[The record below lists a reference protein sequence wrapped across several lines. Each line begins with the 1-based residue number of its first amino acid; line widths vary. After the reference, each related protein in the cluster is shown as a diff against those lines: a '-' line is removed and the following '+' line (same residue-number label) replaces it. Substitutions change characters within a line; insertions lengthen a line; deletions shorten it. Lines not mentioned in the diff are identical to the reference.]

1 MSQPKK
7 PDKINIDLEDLDD
20 ASTGQE
26 KITISFPPEERQAK
40 QTHDRRGSQNDQ
52 LFNMD
57 FQAQKIGQS
66 ESLSVGSVEY
76 PKAGL
81 GYRVLAQLVDGVI
94 TYLPLIIAFIIYT
107 RTLTGML
114 YGSMG
119 PYLISI
125 FLLLAGVFWTWFY
138 LLVRDGL
145 GQGQSIGKKIFGLMV
160 VRLEDNQPCTKANS
174 AIRNLYAIALSFIDI
189 IIAMIHEKGQRYG
202 DSRLNTQVIEKQDYR
217 K

>member
-1 MSQPKK
+1 MSQQKK

-20 ASTGQE
+20 VSTGQE
-26 KITISFPPEERQAK
+26 KIIISFPPEERQAK
-40 QTHDRRGSQNDQ
+40 QTHGRRVSQNDQ

-57 FQAQKIGQS
+57 FQAQQIGPS
-66 ESLSVGSVEY
+66 DSLSVGSVVY

-94 TYLPLIIAFIIYT
+94 TYLPVVIAFIIYT
-107 RTLTGML
+107 RTLTAML

-202 DSRLNTQVIEKQDYR
+202 DSRLNTQVIEKQEYR
-217 K
+217 Q